1 MTIFS
6 FVFELI
12 SKEQFLND
20 YFDRAPLHIKGSR
33 EKFSDLF
40 DMQAFNQILN
50 SNTLLYPKVRITN
63 HNNTIH
69 KYDLIDDVDR
79 YSNNQNNTL
88 NKQKM
93 LHAIARGGTLVFD
106 NIQQHS
112 PRLEDFSDKLAEEL
126 STRVSINGYYTAAH
140 QAGVNPHF
148 DRHDVLV
155 LQTHGSKRWY
165 YRSDQHVLSKAIRHQ
180 TVPLIDADATGWSSV
195 LLEQGDVFYC
205 PRGVWHFTRTEAQ
218 HSGHLA
224 VGLYPLT
231 LKDWLLRQEQDENFA
246 SLLESYVR
254 QPFQNP
260 VSLIETAP
268 LLSLVNHLLN
278 TAQKDFDL
286 ELQSRPYLELE

>member
-6 FVFELI
+6 FVFEHI
-12 SKEQFLND
+12 SKQQFLTD
-20 YFDRAPLHIKGSR
+20 YFDHAPLHIKGTT
-33 EKFSDLF
+33 EKFSGLF
-40 DMQAFNQILN
+40 DMQAFNLILN

-63 HNNTIH
+63 QNNTIH

-88 NKQKM
+88 NKKKM

-112 PRLEDFSDKLAEEL
+112 TQLEDFSDKLAKEL
-126 STRVSINGYYTAAH
+126 STRISINGYYTAAH
-140 QAGVNPHF
+140 QTGVNPHF

-180 TVPLIDADATGWSSV
+180 AVPLIDTDATGWSSI

-231 LKDWLLRQEQDENFA
+231 LKDWLLRQEQNENFA

-254 QPFQNP
+254 QPFQYP
-260 VSLIETAP
+260 VSPIETAP
-268 LLSLVNHLLN
+268 LLTLVNHLLN

-286 ELQSRPYLELE
+286 DLQSRPYLELE